1 MEDINLQI
9 YSRKIKPNN
18 SLADKAYH
26 ILEEMIVTL
35 KLKPGSLISES
46 DLSKKIQ
53 IGRTPLREALQRLA
67 HERLVSVLPRRGMI
81 VTEVNIIDQ
90 LEIVALRKVVDRL
103 IVSKAAKRITSEQSK
118 NLNEIADAIEKVA
131 LQNDVQKF
139 IHIDGEFDQI
149 LQIAS
154 RNLFAAQISETTHAH
169 CRRFWFMNRNA
180 SDLVKSAKLHA
191 NMMRA
196 TATGN
201 QAKAEEASDLL
212 SDYIE
217 EFTKSIIDH

>member
-1 MEDINLQI
+1 MESPNLQMH
-9 YSRKIKPNN
+9 SRKTKPND

-46 DLSKKIQ
+46 DLSKEIQ

-67 HERLVSVLPRRGMI
+67 QERLVSVLPRRGMI

-90 LEIVALRKVVDRL
+90 LEIVALRRVVDRL
-103 IVSKAAKRITSEQSK
+103 IVAKAAKRITSEQSK
-118 NLNEIADAIEKVA
+118 HLNEIANAIEEVA
-131 LQNDVQKF
+131 VQNDVQNF

-154 RNLFAAQISETTHAH
+154 RNFFAAHISATTQAH
-169 CRRFWFMNRNA
+169 CLLFWFMHRA
-180 SDLVKSAKLHA
+180 SGDLIRSAKLHA
-191 NMMRA
+191 NMIRA

-201 QAKAEEASDLL
+201 QSKAEVASDLL

-217 EFTKSIIDH
+217 EFTKSIIDQ